1 MTPVDCYT
9 SYYCLSMQHNRV
21 RERRNSPQSTDTLI
35 EATTGS
41 HLRITA
47 WLFEHAQLQRNSHK
61 FNCRQL
67 F

>member
-1 MTPVDCYT
+1 
-9 SYYCLSMQHNRV
+9 MQHNRV
-21 RERRNSPQSTDTLI
+21 QERRNSPQSTDTLI

-47 WLFEHAQLQRNSHK
+47 WLFEHAQLQRNPHK

>member
-1 MTPVDCYT
+1 MTPVDDYT

-21 RERRNSPQSTDTLI
+21 RQHRSSPQSTDTLI

-47 WLFEHAQLQRNSHK
+47 WLFEHAQL
-61 FNCRQL
+61 
-67 F
+67 

>member
-1 MTPVDCYT
+1 MTAVDCYT
-9 SYYCLSMQHNRV
+9 SYYCLSMQHNKI
-21 RERRNSPQSTDTLI
+21 RERRNSPQSTDARI

-41 HLRITA
+41 HLRITD
-47 WLFEHAQLQRNSHK
+47 WLFEHAELQRNPHK